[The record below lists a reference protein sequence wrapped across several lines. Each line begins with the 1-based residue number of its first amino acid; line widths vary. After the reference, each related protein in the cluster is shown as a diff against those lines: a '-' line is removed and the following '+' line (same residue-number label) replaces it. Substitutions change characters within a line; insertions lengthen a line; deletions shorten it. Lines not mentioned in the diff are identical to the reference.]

1 MEVKFV
7 NIININQVVKSVE
20 GRDFVNITNRNHI
33 VKSAGVQLYANRF
46 GVKRMP
52 RKNITVIVYIV
63 AYNFALI

>member
-1 MEVKFV
+1 MSII

-52 RKNITVIVYIV
+52 RKNITVIVYLAV
-63 AYNFALI
+63 FKYVLK